1 MNFEEELLQ
10 LAFAVAEMRRLQA
23 QGIGRQPTSPTEAL
37 RAAERKVDDLLALA
51 LMPTFLPFVPAYV
64 GDKS

>member
-1 MNFEEELLQ
+1 MRFAPLVFIV
-10 LAFAVAEMRRLQA
+10 AFLPAL
-23 QGIGRQPTSPTEAL
+23 GISREVKLRSL